1 MIKRQY
7 RCILIE
13 FFIFFIFACHSVCF
27 QWLLILHCLVLTCII
42 NKFYCY
48 QIFEWPYQYCISTL
62 QYLCTFIT
70 IYTFFL
76 EPIHNYLPLP
86 TLARK
91 TMRKSSKLDCISS
104 SRTTWY
110 EDMFSSPWGGL
121 QMELQ
126 AMGRRP
132 KGGPSVN
139 SKALMCWMV
148 GVVSP
153 KVKVDSC
160 NWAKFSK
167 SAELNVSF
175 E

>member
-7 RCILIE
+7 RCILIV
-13 FFIFFIFACHSVCF
+13 FFIFHFFFCLPYSVCF
-27 QWLLILHCLVLTCII
+27 QWLLILHCLYWPVLSI
-42 NKFYCY
+42 NSIAIKFLNDLINIVFQPCSTYVHSS
-48 QIFEWPYQYCISTL
+48 QYTL
-62 QYLCTFIT
+62 PFKSPF
-70 IYTFFL
+70 TFFL
-76 EPIHNYLPLP
+76 PHLPLP

-110 EDMFSSPWGGL
+110 EDMFSSPLGGL

-167 SAELNVSF
+167 RAE
-175 E
+175 